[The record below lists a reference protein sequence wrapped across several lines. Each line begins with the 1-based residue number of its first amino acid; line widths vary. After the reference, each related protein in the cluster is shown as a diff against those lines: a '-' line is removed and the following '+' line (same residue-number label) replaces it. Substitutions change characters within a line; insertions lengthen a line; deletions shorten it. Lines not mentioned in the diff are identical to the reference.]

1 MRAWKQ
7 GLNFRELVTKDK
19 KISQRVSPAQLSR
32 AFSLKRQLRNVD
44 KIFERVFG
52 ESTTKSSAKGRR

>member
-7 GLNFRELVTKDK
+7 GLNFRELISKDK
-19 KISQRVSPAQLSR
+19 KITKRVSPTQLSR

-44 KIFERVFG
+44 KIFGRVF
-52 ESTTKSSAKGRR
+52 ESKTKPAAKGRR